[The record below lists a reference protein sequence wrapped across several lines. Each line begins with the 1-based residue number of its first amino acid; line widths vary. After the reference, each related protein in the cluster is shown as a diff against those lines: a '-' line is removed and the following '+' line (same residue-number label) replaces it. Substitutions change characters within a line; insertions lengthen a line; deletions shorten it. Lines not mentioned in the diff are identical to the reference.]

1 MSLKSAPTHEILKRI
16 EKGLHQALAIAE
28 SKTAPQNLQKALHH
42 SIFPGGARIRPQL
55 CLAVATACGD
65 DDPALST
72 AAASAIELLHCA
84 SLVHDDLPCFDN
96 ALVRRGQASVHAA
109 FGERLAVLAGD
120 ALIVLAFQYVASCSM
135 RSPLRLAPVLRTI
148 ATSVG
153 APHGIVAGQAW
164 ECESKVQ
171 LKQYQKEKTGSLFEA
186 ATAAG
191 AQAAGAD
198 ADTWKPL
205 GEWLGE
211 AYQVADDIRDVLA
224 DQAMMGKPQGQ
235 DITHDRPS
243 SARDLGLVG
252 AVQHFDE
259 LVYKAINSIPSCKGE
274 KMLRGLVAKEAERLI
289 PESWFANTNRPLHHH
304 ATV

>member
-1 MSLKSAPTHEILKRI
+1 MSLKSAPTHEMLKRI

-259 LVYKAINSIPSCKGE
+259 LVYKAINSIPNCKGE

>member
-1 MSLKSAPTHEILKRI
+1 MSSKISPSHVMQQRI
-16 EKGLHQALAIAE
+16 ETGLHQALAIAE
-28 SKTAPQNLQKALHH
+28 SKTAPQNLQRALQHAV
-42 SIFPGGARIRPQL
+42 FPGGARIRPQL
-55 CLAVATACGD
+55 CLAVAAACGD
-65 DDPALST
+65 DDPDLSI
-72 AAASAIELLHCA
+72 AAAGAIELLHCA

-96 ALVRRGQASVHAA
+96 AMVRRGQPSVHAA
-109 FGERLAVLAGD
+109 FGERVAVLAGD
-120 ALIVLAFQYVASCSM
+120 ALIVLAFQYIASCSM
-135 RSPLRLAPVLRTI
+135 RSPLRLAPLLKTI
-148 ATSVG
+148 AASVG
-153 APHGIVAGQAW
+153 APHGIVSGQAW

-171 LKQYQKEKTGSLFEA
+171 LSQYQKEKTGSLFEA

-235 DITHDRPS
+235 DLAHDRPS

-259 LVYKAINSIPSCKGE
+259 LVYKAIHSIPSCKGE
-274 KMLRGLVAKEAERLI
+274 KMLRALVAKEAERLI
-289 PESWFANTNRPLHHH
+289 PEAWFMNTSRPLHHH
-304 ATV
+304 ATI

>member
-1 MSLKSAPTHEILKRI
+1 MSLKSAPTHEMLKRI

-42 SIFPGGARIRPQL
+42 SIFPSGARIRPQL

>member
-1 MSLKSAPTHEILKRI
+1 MSLKSSPTHEMLKRI
-16 EKGLHQALAIAE
+16 EKGLYQALSIAE
-28 SKTAPQNLQKALHH
+28 SKSAPQNLQKALHH

-109 FGERLAVLAGD
+109 FGERVAVLAGD

-135 RSPLRLAPVLRTI
+135 HSPLRLAPVLRTI
-148 ATSVG
+148 AASVG

-224 DQAMMGKPQGQ
+224 DQALMGKPQGQ
-235 DITHDRPS
+235 DITHNRPS

>member
-1 MSLKSAPTHEILKRI
+1 MSLKSSPTHDMLKRI

-109 FGERLAVLAGD
+109 FGERVAVLAGD

-224 DQAMMGKPQGQ
+224 DQALMGKPQGQ

>member
-1 MSLKSAPTHEILKRI
+1 MSLKSAPTHEMLKRI

-235 DITHDRPS
+235 DITHDRPN

>member
-1 MSLKSAPTHEILKRI
+1 MSLKSAPTHEMLKRI

-224 DQAMMGKPQGQ
+224 DQAIMGKPQGQ

>member
-1 MSLKSAPTHEILKRI
+1 MSLKSAPTHEMLKRI

-65 DDPALST
+65 DDPALSA

>member
-1 MSLKSAPTHEILKRI
+1 MSLKSAPTHEMLKRI

>member
-1 MSLKSAPTHEILKRI
+1 MTLKSSPTHEMLKRI

-109 FGERLAVLAGD
+109 FGERVAVLAGD
-120 ALIVLAFQYVASCSM
+120 ALIVLAFQYIASCSM

-148 ATSVG
+148 AASVG
-153 APHGIVAGQAW
+153 APQGIVAGQAW

-224 DQAMMGKPQGQ
+224 DQALMGKPQGQ

>member
-1 MSLKSAPTHEILKRI
+1 
-16 EKGLHQALAIAE
+16 
-28 SKTAPQNLQKALHH
+28 
-42 SIFPGGARIRPQL
+42 
-55 CLAVATACGD
+55 
-65 DDPALST
+65 
-72 AAASAIELLHCA
+72 LHCA

>member
-1 MSLKSAPTHEILKRI
+1 MSLKSAPTHEMLKRI

-259 LVYKAINSIPSCKGE
+259 LVYKAINSIPNCKGD

>member
-1 MSLKSAPTHEILKRI
+1 MTLKSSPTHELLKRI

>member
-1 MSLKSAPTHEILKRI
+1 
-16 EKGLHQALAIAE
+16 
-28 SKTAPQNLQKALHH
+28 
-42 SIFPGGARIRPQL
+42 
-55 CLAVATACGD
+55 LAVATACGD

-109 FGERLAVLAGD
+109 FGERVAVLAGD

-148 ATSVG
+148 AASVG

-224 DQAMMGKPQGQ
+224 DQALMGKPQGQ

>member
-1 MSLKSAPTHEILKRI
+1 MLKRI

-96 ALVRRGQASVHAA
+96 ALVRRGQASA

>member
-1 MSLKSAPTHEILKRI
+1 MLKRI
-16 EKGLHQALAIAE
+16 EKGLHQALAIVE
-28 SKTAPQNLQKALHH
+28 SKTVPQNLQKALHH

-109 FGERLAVLAGD
+109 FGERVAVLAGD
-120 ALIVLAFQYVASCSM
+120 ALIVLAFQYIASCSM

-148 ATSVG
+148 AASVG

-224 DQAMMGKPQGQ
+224 DQALMGKPQGQ

-289 PESWFANTNRPLHHH
+289 PESWFATTNRPLHHH

>member
-1 MSLKSAPTHEILKRI
+1 MLKRI

-109 FGERLAVLAGD
+109 FGERVAVLAGD
-120 ALIVLAFQYVASCSM
+120 ALIVLAFQYIASCSM

-148 ATSVG
+148 AASVG

-224 DQAMMGKPQGQ
+224 DQALMGKPQGQ

-274 KMLRGLVAKEAERLI
+274 NMLRGLVAKEAERLI
-289 PESWFANTNRPLHHH
+289 PESWFATTNRPLHHH

>member
-1 MSLKSAPTHEILKRI
+1 MSLLTRAEAALK
-16 EKGLHQALAIAE
+16 LHFDAAAGAG
-28 SKTAPQNLQKALHH
+28 APQRLQAAMQHAVF
-42 SIFPGGARIRPQL
+42 SGGARIRPQL
-55 CLAVATACGD
+55 CMAVALACGD
-65 DDPALST
+65 DVPELTD
-72 AAASAIELLHCA
+72 AAATAIELMHCA
-84 SLVHDDLPCFDN
+84 SLVHDDMPCFDD
-96 ALVRRGQASVHAA
+96 ADMRRGQVTVHKQ
-109 FGERLAVLAGD
+109 FGEPLALLTGD
-120 ALIVLAFQYVASCSM
+120 ALIVAAYQTLVRAGAAHPQ
-135 RSPLRLAPVLRTI
+135 RLVGLLELLGEG
-148 ATSVG
+148 VG
-153 APHGIVAGQAW
+153 APSGIVAGQAW
-164 ECESKVQ
+164 ECETRAD
-171 LKQYQKEKTGSLFEA
+171 LGQYQRAKTGALFVA
-186 ATAAG
+186 ATCAG
-191 AQAAGAD
+191 AESAGAD
-198 ADTWKPL
+198 PL
-205 GEWLGE
+205 PWRALGDCLGE

>member
-1 MSLKSAPTHEILKRI
+1 MSLKSAPTHEMLKRI

-96 ALVRRGQASVHAA
+96 ALVRRGQASVYAA